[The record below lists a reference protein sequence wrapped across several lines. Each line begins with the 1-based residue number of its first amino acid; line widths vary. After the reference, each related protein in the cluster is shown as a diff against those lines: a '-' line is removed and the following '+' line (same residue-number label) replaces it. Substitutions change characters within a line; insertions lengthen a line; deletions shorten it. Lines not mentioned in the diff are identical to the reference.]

1 MVARGPA
8 ERNWGFTVAGDCW
21 CPDRS
26 WEEVAVVGLVAAGCG
41 VLRVEVEGVCTGGCS
56 VLRMSVDEV
65 ACAVVMWCAGIGETG
80 DRWRPVAREERGT
93 LVPSDSPGGPCVDPD
108 GPCVVPD
115 GPPVVPDGPPVVP
128 DGPCVI
134 PEFGRLSVS
143 VYR

>member
-65 ACAVVMWCAGIGETG
+65 ACAVVVVVMWCAGIGENCVTC

-93 LVPSDSPGGPCVDPD
+93 LVPSDSPC
-108 GPCVVPD
+108 
-115 GPPVVPDGPPVVP
+115 VVPDGPPVVP